1 MIGPLDPLRID
12 KGPQA
17 FCNAYTSLVRP
28 VRIEHAAAYW
38 DFALS
43 GSEEAHDAIQAAEEA
58 ISDLHSDPAAYEA
71 LCRWCEEGSDN
82 PPLLRQLQLLRLEH
96 RQAQIEVGLRKEI
109 IRRSLKIEETYTLF
123 RPELDGRRVSGNQLD
138 RILRDESDPSLRRAA
153 WEATRAIGRK
163 VAHRVVEL
171 VKLRNEQG
179 RALGFSDYYALA
191 VDDEEMEPE
200 TLFALLNG
208 LRDQTDAAWVERK
221 GAFDL
226 ELASVRGKTPG
237 ELMPWDYPER
247 FLQSL
252 PRQHSGAQ
260 TDAYFTLTTIP
271 RLCKSTFRKLGL
283 PIESLWEASDM
294 LPRDGKFPHAFCIGI
309 DNPGDV
315 RVLCNLDSST
325 RWMETSLHEFG
336 HAVYNAGIDP
346 ELPWLLREAAHTF
359 ITEAVAMYFGR
370 LARSKHWLR
379 NEVQVKPELAE
390 RSGDLLAEAQMV
402 FVRWALV
409 VANFE
414 RAMYADPNQDLN
426 ALWWSYVE
434 RLQGLR
440 RPEGW
445 NGPDWA
451 SKVHVACYPAYYQNY
466 ILAELLAS
474 QFSVSMS
481 EQGVSEEKGG
491 SDLGVFF
498 KDLFAAGRMHRW
510 DACVELRTGAR
521 LSPEPWIRQFVGKP

>member
-1 MIGPLDPLRID
+1 
-12 KGPQA
+12 
-17 FCNAYTSLVRP
+17 
-28 VRIEHAAAYW
+28 
-38 DFALS
+38 
-43 GSEEAHDAIQAAEEA
+43 
-58 ISDLHSDPAAYEA
+58 
-71 LCRWCEEGSDN
+71 
-82 PPLLRQLQLLRLEH
+82 
-96 RQAQIEVGLRKEI
+96 
-109 IRRSLKIEETYTLF
+109 
-123 RPELDGRRVSGNQLD
+123 
-138 RILRDESDPSLRRAA
+138 
-153 WEATRAIGRK
+153 
-163 VAHRVVEL
+163 
-171 VKLRNEQG
+171 
-179 RALGFSDYYALA
+179 
-191 VDDEEMEPE
+191 
-200 TLFALLNG
+200 
-208 LRDQTDAAWVERK
+208 
-221 GAFDL
+221 
-226 ELASVRGKTPG
+226 
-237 ELMPWDYPER
+237 
-247 FLQSL
+247 
-252 PRQHSGAQ
+252 
-260 TDAYFTLTTIP
+260 
-271 RLCKSTFRKLGL
+271 
-283 PIESLWEASDM
+283 
-294 LPRDGKFPHAFCIGI
+294 
-309 DNPGDV
+309 
-315 RVLCNLDSST
+315 
-325 RWMETSLHEFG
+325 METSLHEFG